1 MCTMFDPNHK
11 FSRADA
17 SIEIMVKCMSKSQW
31 IRTGVSHLSSL
42 EEKTI
47 QTEEIFSGKVISLQV
62 EDVELPNGKISKREI
77 IKHPGAVA
85 IIALTDDNK
94 IVMVEQYRKALERTI
109 VEIPAGKL
117 EKGEEPATCARREL
131 EEETGYICDHLELL
145 VSFYTSPG
153 FADEIVH
160 VYLASGL
167 TQKQDSAALD
177 EDEFVNLE
185 ELTLADALQYIK
197 EQKIY
202 DAKTVYAVQYLQ
214 LQEALSTGQNHKS
227 E

>member
-1 MCTMFDPNHK
+1 MIK
-11 FSRADA
+11 WISRLY
-17 SIEIMVKCMSKSQW
+17 W
-31 IRTGVSHLSSL
+31 IRTGVSVLSRL

-47 QTEEIFSGKVISLQV
+47 QTKEIYSGKVVSLQLQ
-62 EDVELPNGKISKREI
+62 EVELPNGKMAKREI

-85 IIALTDDNK
+85 IIAITDENK
-94 IVMVEQYRKALERTI
+94 IVMVEQFRKALERII

-117 EKGEEPATCARREL
+117 EKGEEPVDCARREL
-131 EEETGYICDHLELL
+131 EEETGYECRNLELL

-160 VYLASGL
+160 VYIAKGL
-167 TQKQDSAALD
+167 VKKENAAELD

-185 ELTLADALQYIK
+185 ELTLDEAIEYIK

-202 DAKTVYAVQYLQ
+202 DAKTVFAVQYLQ
-214 LQEALSTGQNHKS
+214 LQEALAKK
-227 E
+227 

>member
-1 MCTMFDPNHK
+1 M
-11 FSRADA
+11 SR
-17 SIEIMVKCMSKSQW
+17 
-31 IRTGVSHLSSL
+31 L

-47 QTEEIFSGKVISLQV
+47 HTEKIFSGKIVTLEVQ
-62 EDVELPNGKISKREI
+62 EVELPNGKTSKREI

-85 IIALTDDNK
+85 VLAVTNENK
-94 IVMVEQYRKALERTI
+94 LVMVEQYRKPLERAI

-117 EKGEEPATCARREL
+117 EKGEEPAVCARREL
-131 EEETGYICDHLELL
+131 EEETGYECESLELL

-160 VYLASGL
+160 VYQAKGL
-167 TQKQDSAALD
+167 TKKENAASLD

-185 ELTLADALQYIK
+185 EITLEEALQYIK

-202 DAKTVYAVQYLQ
+202 DAKTVYAVQYFQ
-214 LQEALSTGQNHKS
+214 LQEALSGK
-227 E
+227 